1 MDADGNII
9 VPPIYA
15 LDEEEIGG
23 KGYYFENGVV
33 KLVLQ
38 DGNTIYINYAGEEVA
53 RTGTD

>member
-23 KGYYFENGVV
+23 KGYYFENGVA

-53 RTGTD
+53 PDGY